1 MCPLGGQNYEI
12 FHILPNMPTGC
23 LKIGRY
29 WKQTVLYIIDTF
41 LEPEKSK
48 KYIIFSLKG
57 VEITNKG

>member
-12 FHILPNMPTGC
+12 LHILPNMPTGC

-29 WKQTVLYIIDTF
+29 WKQAVLYIIDTF

-48 KYIIFSLKG
+48 KYIIFG
-57 VEITNKG
+57 

>member
-12 FHILPNMPTGC
+12 LHILSNMPTGC

-29 WKQTVLYIIDTF
+29 WKQAVLYIIDTF

-48 KYIIFSLKG
+48 KYIIFG
-57 VEITNKG
+57 